1 MADAGRKHSKTGILI
16 AALILVIL
24 GAALYFA
31 FADFDLGHKLELMT
45 YKRCEYE

>member
-31 FADFDLGHKLELMT
+31 FADYDRAHKLEIMT
-45 YKRCEYE
+45 YKRC